1 MRRCKCWKSRAN
13 VWFCKMIWPRHIQS
27 TWCRLQR
34 IVGFLLVLLVP
45 AAAMVGAQ
53 NIEDEKIED
62 VLPTPAAKLQ
72 AAPSHDYDGAHAEH
86 QHAAEH
92 EDHAHDAQPADGSI
106 LGAAAYGA
114 SSIGWWQVW
123 RSFQGED
130 KSFLRN
136 ALAAG
141 ILVALLCGYL
151 GLFIVLKRI
160 VFVSVALSELSS
172 AGIALA
178 LYFALSPLLGA
189 IAFTLL
195 GIALFSLRPSPR
207 RVPHDSYIG
216 IIYCIAGALAI
227 LLIAKSAH
235 GETHMLK
242 LMQGDVLTVD
252 PRETMQMAG
261 VFAVM
266 ALLHALFSKEF
277 VLVSFDRDS
286 ASTLGFRAA
295 AWDGLLFFTIGLTIA
310 FAIRATGVLLCTTM
324 LILPAV
330 AALLLTKRMRHAML
344 LAPLLGL
351 LPLILGLHFSLLFDL
366 PASAVVVAI
375 SFVVL
380 LPALAQF
387 LIRRGD

>member
-1 MRRCKCWKSRAN
+1 M
-13 VWFCKMIWPRHIQS
+13 WFCKTAHRSAQS
-27 TWCRLQR
+27 TLQSLRRLLSFC
-34 IVGFLLVLLVP
+34 VLFCLLLV
-45 AAAMVGAQ
+45 ASTARAQ
-53 NIEDEKIED
+53 NIEDEPIED
-62 VLPTPAAKLQ
+62 VVPAPLATQ
-72 AAPSHDYDGAHAEH
+72 NAPAHEYH
-86 QHAAEH
+86 GEH
-92 EDHAHDAQPADGSI
+92 EEEHHADEAPPQSTLTPSGS
-106 LGAAAYGA
+106 GAAAGDA
-114 SSIGWWQVW
+114 RVSMPMLMPIAWWQVW
-123 RSFQGED
+123 RSFEGAD
-130 KSFLRN
+130 KGFLRN

-178 LYFALSPLLGA
+178 LYFAVAPLLGA
-189 IAFTLL
+189 VAFTLL

-216 IIYCIAGALAI
+216 IIYCIAGALGI

-252 PRETMQMAG
+252 PRETAQMAG
-261 VFAVM
+261 VFAVV

-277 VLVSFDRDS
+277 ILVSFDRDS
-286 ASTLGFRAA
+286 ASTLGFRASL
-295 AWDGLLFFTIGLTIA
+295 WDGLLFLTIGFTIA

-330 AALLLTKRMRHAML
+330 AALLLTKRMRYAML

-351 LPLILGLHFSLLFDL
+351 LPLVLGLHFSLLFDL

-380 LPALAQF
+380 LPALLQF